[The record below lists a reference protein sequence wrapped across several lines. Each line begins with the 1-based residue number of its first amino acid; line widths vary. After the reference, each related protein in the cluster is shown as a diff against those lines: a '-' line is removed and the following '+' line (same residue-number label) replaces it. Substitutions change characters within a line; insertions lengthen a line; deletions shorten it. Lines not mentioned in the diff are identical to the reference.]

1 MIPVKICGI
10 TSAEDAELAV
20 EFGASAIGMI
30 FYPSS
35 SRGVSMSTAKMI
47 SNTSQEKV
55 KKIGVFVDEDVD
67 KVNNTIEELH
77 LDMVQLHGD
86 ETPEYCDKMT
96 QPVIKVFRVGNGFDS
111 NELKD
116 YHVSAFLFDTYQKG
130 KPGGTG
136 DVFNWELI
144 LKINTDTPII
154 LSGGLNVDNILK
166 GIETVNPSA
175 VDVNSG
181 VESEPGVKDE
191 EKVKNI
197 FIKLENIKGN
207 GELF

>member
-10 TSAEDAELAV
+10 TSVEDAELAV

-35 SRGVSMSTAKMI
+35 SRGVSMRTAKMI

-96 QPVIKVFRVGNGFDS
+96 LPVIKVFRVSNGFDS
-111 NELKD
+111 NVLKD

-181 VESEPGVKDE
+181 VESEPGVKDK

-197 FIKLENIKGN
+197 FVKLENIKGN

>member
-10 TSAEDAELAV
+10 TSVEDAELAV

-111 NELKD
+111 N
-116 YHVSAFLFDTYQKG
+116 
-130 KPGGTG
+130 
-136 DVFNWELI
+136 
-144 LKINTDTPII
+144 
-154 LSGGLNVDNILK
+154 
-166 GIETVNPSA
+166 
-175 VDVNSG
+175 
-181 VESEPGVKDE
+181 
-191 EKVKNI
+191 
-197 FIKLENIKGN
+197 
-207 GELF
+207 